1 MCCDCEHSSVILQGA
16 LDHKANFTDIYI
28 GWPSRARKK
37 RALERA
43 ANNVN
48 QTDYYGIIDEIQHL
62 TQHHEILTALK
73 KHESYE
79 PSFSAALKQML
90 KKMLVHSHKGRDTQ
104 KY

>member
-1 MCCDCEHSSVILQGA
+1 MCYDCEHSSVILQGV
-16 LDHKANFTDIYI
+16 LDHKAHFTDIYV

-48 QTDYYGIIDEIQHL
+48 RTDYYGIIDEIQHL
-62 TQHHEILTALK
+62 TQILTALK

-90 KKMLVHSHKGRDTQ
+90 KKC
-104 KY
+104 